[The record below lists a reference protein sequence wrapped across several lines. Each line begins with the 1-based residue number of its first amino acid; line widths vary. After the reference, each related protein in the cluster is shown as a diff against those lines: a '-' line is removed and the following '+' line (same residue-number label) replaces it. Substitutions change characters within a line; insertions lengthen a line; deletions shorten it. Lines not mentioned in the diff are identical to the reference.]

1 METTHVQLR
10 PASRGA
16 IWTGRILVGLVSL
29 MFLVFGS
36 YAAIMPSKV
45 VDSMT
50 QLGYPANVARP
61 IGIVQALIGVLLLIP
76 RTAVF
81 GGLLIT
87 AYLGGATATHV
98 RAGQPFFL
106 PVIVG
111 IVVWIGLL
119 LRERR
124 LRALLPLR
132 QI

>member
-16 IWTGRILVGLVSL
+16 IWTGRILVGLVAV
-29 MFLVFGS
+29 MFLVTGS
-36 YAAIMPSKV
+36 FATMAPPNIVKN
-45 VDSMT
+45 MT
-50 QLGYPANVARP
+50 DLGYPANAVRP
-61 IGIVQALIGVLLLIP
+61 IGIVQALIGILLLIP
-76 RTAVF
+76 QTSVL
-81 GGLLIT
+81 GGLLII

-98 RAGQPFFL
+98 RAGQPFIL

-124 LRALLPLR
+124 LRELLPLR
-132 QI
+132 S